1 MVEAMSEP
9 TCGQGLA
16 EHSAVPGG
24 AGELMDAMAEML
36 RVHRT
41 ALDPADEDTRPEDAA
56 YARLAEDLA
65 AIADRLRATADAMT
79 GYRDLPMGR
88 HDLRTMMDRDNV
100 ATFQRYVQVEEELL
114 RLLRSRLDVDRGMLA
129 VMESRRA

>member
-1 MVEAMSEP
+1 MVAAMSEP

-16 EHSAVPGG
+16 EHSALPAR
-24 AGELMDAMAEML
+24 AGELVDAMAEML

-41 ALDPADEDTRPEDAA
+41 ALDPADADTKPEDAA
-56 YARLAEDLA
+56 YARLAEDLV

-88 HDLRTMMDRDNV
+88 HDLSVLTSPDAV
-100 ATFQRYVQVEEELL
+100 AAFERFVAAEQDLQALLGQALEEHRAMLGAM
-114 RLLRSRLDVDRGMLA
+114 RSV
-129 VMESRRA
+129 

>member
-1 MVEAMSEP
+1 MVGAMSEP

-16 EHSAVPGG
+16 EHSAVPGR

-65 AIADRLRATADAMT
+65 AVADRLRATADAMT

-88 HDLRTMMDRDNV
+88 HDLSVLTSPDAVAAFERFVAAEQDLQTLLARTL
-100 ATFQRYVQVEEELL
+100 EEHRAMLGAM
-114 RLLRSRLDVDRGMLA
+114 RSV
-129 VMESRRA
+129 